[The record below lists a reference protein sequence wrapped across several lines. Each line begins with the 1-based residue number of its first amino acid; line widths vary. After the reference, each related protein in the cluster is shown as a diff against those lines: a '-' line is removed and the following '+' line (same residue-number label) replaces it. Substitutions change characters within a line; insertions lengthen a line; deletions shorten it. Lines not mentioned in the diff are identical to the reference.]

1 MQYQKIELQE
11 IVGIHDAIKKTEF
24 ELDLEPVHLPGK
36 ELILPSLISILNQRI
51 PISVMRVGEEYLCTF
66 QFGLYR
72 WMKGHLSGDTGVWC
86 LVEES
91 RVNMQLGEQL
101 FFGERCFCPSLY
113 KSTSL
118 AAASIF
124 DYLKKSPAAWPNAY
138 KNRTDLSRI
147 LGVKPLKVKQGV

>member
-1 MQYQKIELQE
+1 
-11 IVGIHDAIKKTEF
+11 
-24 ELDLEPVHLPGK
+24 
-36 ELILPSLISILNQRI
+36 
-51 PISVMRVGEEYLCTF
+51 MRVGEEYLCTF

-91 RVNMQLGEQL
+91 LVNMQLGEQL
-101 FFGERCFCPSLY
+101 FFGERCFCPGLY

-124 DYLKKSPAAWPNAY
+124 DYLKENPAAWPNAY
-138 KNRTDLSRI
+138 KNRTNLSRI
-147 LGVKPLKVKQGV
+147 LGEIGRASCRERE